1 MEWLTLRGVAV
12 LAAVHHGALLPVG
25 LPNLTAI
32 LLQLKA
38 GTTTWSARL
47 RIHTEV
53 KIISHVHCKRR
64 LVILES
70 GLAVDWVTLP
80 ALGLVL

>member
-1 MEWLTLRGVAV
+1 MISALT
-12 LAAVHHGALLPVG
+12 P
-25 LPNLTAI
+25 
-32 LLQLKA
+32 
-38 GTTTWSARL
+38 
-47 RIHTEV
+47 EV
-53 KIISHVHCKRR
+53 KIISHVHCERR